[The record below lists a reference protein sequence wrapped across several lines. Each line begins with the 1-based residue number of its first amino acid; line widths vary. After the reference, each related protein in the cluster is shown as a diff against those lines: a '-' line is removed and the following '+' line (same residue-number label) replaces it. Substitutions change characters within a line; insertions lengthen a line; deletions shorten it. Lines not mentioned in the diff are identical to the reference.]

1 MVDGGLRG
9 FAAEAGLRGLT
20 QELGQRVVPERGRQK

>member
-9 FAAEAGLRGLT
+9 FAAEAGLQGLT
-20 QELGQRVVPERGRQK
+20 QELGQRVVPERGRQR